1 MKGWLI
7 MSTKELAFSIFSRLN
22 EEQLKGFIAMFKE
35 MYPVDEN
42 DLQNKNDAF
51 EKLQGLRRTIPDL
64 DEKKE
69 LDEYRSVRYGI

>member
-1 MKGWLI
+1 

>member
-1 MKGWLI
+1 
-7 MSTKELAFSIFSRLN
+7 MSTQELAYSIFSQLN

-42 DLQNKNDAF
+42 SEPNKNDAF
-51 EKLQGLRRTIPDL
+51 EKLQGIRRTIPDL

-69 LDEYRSVRYGI
+69 LDEYRSERYGI

>member
-1 MKGWLI
+1 
-7 MSTKELAFSIFSRLN
+7 MSTKELAYSIFSRLN

-35 MYPVDEN
+35 IYPVDEN
-42 DLQNKNDAF
+42 SGQSKKDAF

-69 LDEYRSVRYGI
+69 LDEYRSARFGI